1 MSVCLCVCTYV
12 CMYMHVCV
20 CVHAAGCHSET
31 QPNVFA
37 GGCSSMC
44 SDGMESATHRPSQ
57 HWQGDRKAGW
67 EERGS
72 FRSILF
78 LKRSETDITV
88 QSGCYD
94 TVFCNHKYV
103 CKFVIRMKTHYNCK
117 HDEGTSTPEP
127 RYKTR
132 LPGPQVTPP
141 GAGQKCSSRDYAT
154 PGIRTAP
161 SQHAQVVPVHIS
173 VREAPLGS

>member
-1 MSVCLCVCTYV
+1 MYV
-12 CMYMHVCV
+12 CICMCVYVYMQQDAILKHNPMCLPVD
-20 CVHAAGCHSET
+20 VHPCAVMAWKVLPTDPVSTGRGTERL
-31 QPNVFA
+31 
-37 GGCSSMC
+37 GG
-44 SDGMESATHRPSQ
+44 R
-57 HWQGDRKAGW
+57 
-67 EERGS
+67 RG
-72 FRSILF
+72 ILF
-78 LKRSETDITV
+78 LKRSETDINV